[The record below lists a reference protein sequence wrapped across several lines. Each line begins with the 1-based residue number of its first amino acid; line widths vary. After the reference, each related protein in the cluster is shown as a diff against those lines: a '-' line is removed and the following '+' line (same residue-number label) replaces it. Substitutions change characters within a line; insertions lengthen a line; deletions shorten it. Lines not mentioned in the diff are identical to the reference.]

1 MTTQIALIETV
12 PATVAVEATA
22 APVAAK
28 PKRTRKAPTPVIE
41 TPAVAVEAKPAT
53 KAKAAPKA
61 KAEPKAKAASKPKAK
76 AAAKVAA
83 APAPVLAFKIT
94 TGGKPSAGARL
105 FAHTQAVHDLTGMSK
120 GAKVGRATLRSILG
134 DTAIAYHLK
143 QGNYKLTDNSM
154 VYISELGFATF
165 ELRAGKIL
173 PSDYAAFV
181 DILTTG
187 KPNDLCKNPIFIEAI

>member
-1 MTTQIALIETV
+1 MQTEIALIEAT
-12 PATVAVEATA
+12 PAATVAVEATA

-53 KAKAAPKA
+53 KAKAA
-61 KAEPKAKAASKPKAK
+61 PKAKAASKPKAK